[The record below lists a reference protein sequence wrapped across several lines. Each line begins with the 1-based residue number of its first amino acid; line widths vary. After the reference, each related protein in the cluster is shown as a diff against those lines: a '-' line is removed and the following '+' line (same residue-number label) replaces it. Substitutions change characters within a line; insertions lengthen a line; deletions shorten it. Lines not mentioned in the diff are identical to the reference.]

1 MVQRIQR
8 HFSGDRKEF
17 RKALIGAFV
26 DEEPGTGTGQDCT
39 RYIYEVDTSP
49 SGHTIEL
56 HRPAFLNKGIDFT
69 VRCLSI
75 VFNDKNPHWR
85 HVPTHS
91 DLIEALGSL
100 KSRFPGR
107 YSDVSASLNRVY
119 RCQGRVN
126 LGAIADLEAE
136 PSVIGAMGCPAD
148 AAVLVAKWLFAEQDL
163 TYWNNS
169 GRAMLFNKLR
179 YEELA

>member
-1 MVQRIQR
+1 MPHRIRR
-8 HFSGDRKEF
+8 HFIGDRKEF
-17 RKALIGAFV
+17 RKALIGAFL
-26 DEEPGTGTGQDCT
+26 DEEPGTGTGEQCS

-75 VFNDKNPHWR
+75 VFNGKNAHWR
-85 HVPTHS
+85 HVPTHD
-91 DLIEALGSL
+91 DLVQILSSIKDKHPERYPDVSGSL
-100 KSRFPGR
+100 R
-107 YSDVSASLNRVY
+107 RVY
-119 RCQGRVN
+119 NCLGRVN
-126 LGAIADLEAE
+126 LRAIADIGAE
-136 PSVIGAMGCPAD
+136 PVAAGAEGCPAD
-148 AAVLVAKWLFAEQDL
+148 LAVLLAKWLFAEQDL

-179 YEELA
+179 LEELV

>member
-1 MVQRIQR
+1 V
-8 HFSGDRKEF
+8 G
-17 RKALIGAFV
+17 
-26 DEEPGTGTGQDCT
+26 
-39 RYIYEVDTSP
+39 
-49 SGHTIEL
+49 GHIIEL

-75 VFNDKNPHWR
+75 VFNTKNPHWR
-85 HVPTHS
+85 HVPTHD
-91 DLIEALGSL
+91 DLIGILHSL
-100 KSRFPGR
+100 QQVAPTR
-107 YSDVSASLNRVY
+107 YGDVMASLNRVY

-126 LGAIADLEAE
+126 LKLIADIRAQ
-136 PSVIGAMGCPAD
+136 PRVAGATGCPAD

-179 YEELA
+179 SEGLA

>member
-1 MVQRIQR
+1 MVRR
-8 HFSGDRKEF
+8 LKRYFTGDRKEF
-17 RKALIGAFV
+17 RKQLIGAFV
-26 DEEPGTGTGQDCT
+26 DEEPGTGTGENCT

-85 HVPTHS
+85 HVPTHA
-91 DLIEALGSL
+91 DVVEVLTSL
-100 KSRFPGR
+100 KANYPGR
-107 YSDVSASLNRVY
+107 YGEVSASLNRVY
-119 RCQGRVN
+119 GCKGRVN
-126 LGAIADLEAE
+126 LKAITELIAEPAIA
-136 PSVIGAMGCPAD
+136 GADGCPAD

-169 GRAMLFNKLR
+169 GRAMFFNKLR
-179 YEELA
+179 AEGLM